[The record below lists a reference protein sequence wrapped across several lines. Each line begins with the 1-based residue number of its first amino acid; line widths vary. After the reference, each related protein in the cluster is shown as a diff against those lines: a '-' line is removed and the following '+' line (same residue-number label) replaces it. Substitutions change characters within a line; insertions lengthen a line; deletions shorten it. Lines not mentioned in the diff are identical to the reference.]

1 MPKILADVAP
11 LKESPAFRRLWLGN
25 GLSSIGT
32 QLTVVAVSLE
42 VYDLTG
48 STLAVGMLGL
58 VALLPLVFAGLY
70 GGSIADAH
78 DRRRVAL
85 ASSAALWL
93 VTIGIATQ
101 AWLGLGNVWILYG
114 LIAVQSA
121 AAGVNGS
128 ARSAIVPRLV
138 RPELLPAA
146 NALSMIVMGL
156 GTTIGPL
163 MAGILVAGVGYGW
176 TYTVDVLTF
185 TASLWALFKLPP
197 LPPLAP
203 LGVGGGGGG
212 TVQRAG
218 FRSVLEGFRFL
229 GTRHN
234 VRMTFLVDL
243 CAMVF
248 ALPRALLPAI
258 GAVWL
263 GGGQQTAGLLLASIA
278 AGSFLAALFSGPLGG
293 VRRQGLAV
301 VWSVTVWGAA
311 IAALGGAVLA
321 GGRHGY
327 DGGVSPWIAGAA
339 AALVVAGVADSIS
352 SVFRSTILQSAT
364 PDHLR
369 GRLQGIF
376 VVVVTGGPRLG
387 DVFAGSTGQ
396 WIGEGWAAV
405 AGGLLC
411 IAAVWGLAWWQRGF
425 LHYDARHPRP

>member
-1 MPKILADVAP
+1 MPKLLADVTP

-42 VYDLTG
+42 VYDLTR

-58 VALLPLVFAGLY
+58 VALVPLVFAGLY

-85 ASSAALWL
+85 LSSAVLWL

-138 RPELLPAA
+138 RLELLPAA

-163 MAGILVAGVGYGW
+163 MAGILVANVGYGW
-176 TYTVDVLTF
+176 TYTVDVLSF
-185 TASLWALFKLPP
+185 SASLWALFKLPP
-197 LPPLAP
+197 MPPLP
-203 LGVGGGGGG
+203 GETGS
-212 TVQRAG
+212 VQRAG
-218 FRSVLEGFRFL
+218 LKSVLEGFRFL

-234 VRMTFLVDL
+234 VRMTFLVDM

-263 GGGQQTAGLLLASIA
+263 GGGQQTAGVLLASIA
-278 AGSFLAALFSGPLGG
+278 AGSFLAALFSGPLGA

-301 VWSVTVWGAA
+301 VWSITVWGAA
-311 IAALGGAVLA
+311 IAGLGGAVLA
-321 GGRHGY
+321 GGRHTP
-327 DGGVSPWIAGAA
+327 DGAVSPWIVGAV

-387 DVFAGSTGQ
+387 DVFSGSTGQ
-396 WIGEGWAAV
+396 WLGEGWAAV
-405 AGGLLC
+405 TGGLLC
-411 IAAVWGLAWWQRGF
+411 IAAVWGLAAWQRGF
-425 LHYDARHPRP
+425 IRYDARHPEP

>member
-1 MPKILADVAP
+1 MPKILADITP

-42 VYDLTG
+42 VYYLTG

-58 VALLPLVFAGLY
+58 VALVPLVFAGLY

-78 DRRRVAL
+78 DRRTVAL
-85 ASSAALWL
+85 VSSTALWL
-93 VTIGIATQ
+93 VTIGIAAQ
-101 AWLGLGNVWILYG
+101 AWLRLDNVWILYG
-114 LIAVQSA
+114 LIAIQSA

-156 GTTIGPL
+156 GTTVGPL
-163 MAGILVAGVGYGW
+163 LAGILVANVGYGW

-185 TASLWALFKLPP
+185 TASLWALFRLPALPP
-197 LPPLAP
+197 L
-203 LGVGGGGGG
+203 GGGR
-212 TVQRAG
+212 VRRAG
-218 FRSVLEGFRFL
+218 LKSVLEGFRFL
-229 GTRHN
+229 GSRPN
-234 VRMTFLVDL
+234 LRMTFLVDM

-301 VWSVTVWGAA
+301 LWSITVWGTA
-311 IAALGGAVLA
+311 IAGLGGAVLA
-321 GGRHGY
+321 GGRLPPG
-327 DGGVSPWIAGAA
+327 GGVSPWIVGAV
-339 AALVVAGVADSIS
+339 AALVVAGVADSVS

-387 DVFAGSTGQ
+387 DVFSGSTGQ
-396 WIGEGWAAV
+396 WLGEGWAAV
-405 AGGLLC
+405 AGGLMC
-411 IAAVWGLAWWQRGF
+411 IAAVWALAAWQRGF
-425 LHYDARHPRP
+425 RAYDARHPEP

>member
-1 MPKILADVAP
+1 M
-11 LKESPAFRRLWLGN
+11 KESPAFRRLWLGN

-42 VYDLTG
+42 VYYLTG

-58 VALLPLVFAGLY
+58 VALVPLVFAGLY

-78 DRRRVAL
+78 DCRTVAL
-85 ASSAALWL
+85 VSSTALWL
-93 VTIGIATQ
+93 VTIGIAAQ
-101 AWLGLGNVWILYG
+101 AWLRLDNVWILYG
-114 LIAVQSA
+114 LIAIQSA

-156 GTTIGPL
+156 GTTVGPL
-163 MAGILVAGVGYGW
+163 LAGILVANVGYGW

-185 TASLWALFKLPP
+185 TASLWALFRLPALPP
-197 LPPLAP
+197 L
-203 LGVGGGGGG
+203 GGG
-212 TVQRAG
+212 TVRRAG
-218 FRSVLEGFRFL
+218 LKSVLEGFRFL
-229 GTRHN
+229 GSRPN
-234 VRMTFLVDL
+234 LRMTFLVDM

-301 VWSVTVWGAA
+301 LWSITVWGTA
-311 IAALGGAVLA
+311 IAGLGGAVLA
-321 GGRHGY
+321 GGRLPPG
-327 DGGVSPWIAGAA
+327 GGVSPWIVGAV
-339 AALVVAGVADSIS
+339 AALVVAGVADSVS

-387 DVFAGSTGQ
+387 DVFSGSTGQ
-396 WIGEGWAAV
+396 WLGEGWAAV
-405 AGGLLC
+405 AGGLMC
-411 IAAVWGLAWWQRGF
+411 IAAVWALAAGQRGF
-425 LHYDARHPRP
+425 RAYDARHPEP

>member
-1 MPKILADVAP
+1 MTP
-11 LKESPAFRRLWLGN
+11 LKESPAFRRLWIGN

-42 VYDLTG
+42 VYELTG
-48 STLAVGMLGL
+48 STLSVGMLGL
-58 VALLPLVFAGLY
+58 AALIPLVIAGLY
-70 GGSIADAH
+70 GGAIVDTH
-78 DRRRVAL
+78 DRRKVAL
-85 ASSAALWL
+85 SSSTVLWL
-93 VTIGIATQ
+93 VTVCIALQ
-101 AWLGLGNVWILYG
+101 AWLGLGNVGILYG
-114 LIAVQSA
+114 LIAIQSA

-138 RPELLPAA
+138 RPELLPSA

-163 MAGILVAGVGYGW
+163 LAGILVANIGYGW

-197 LPPLAP
+197 LPPLPRA
-203 LGVGGGGGG
+203 GG
-212 TVQRAG
+212 VQRAG
-218 FRSVLEGFRFL
+218 FKSVLEGFAFL
-229 GTRHN
+229 GTRKN
-234 VRMTFLVDL
+234 VRMTFLVDM

-263 GGGQQTAGLLLASIA
+263 GGGEQTAGILLASIA
-278 AGSFLAALFSGPLGG
+278 AGSFLGALFSGPLGG

-301 VWSVTVWGAA
+301 VWSITLWGAA

-321 GGRHGY
+321 GGHTD
-327 DGGVSPWIAGAA
+327 DGGTSPWIVGAV
-339 AALVVAGVADSIS
+339 AALVMAGVADTIS

-387 DVFAGSTGQ
+387 DVFSGTVGQ
-396 WIGEGWAAV
+396 WRGEGWAAV
-405 AGGLLC
+405 IGGVLC
-411 IAAVWGLAWWQRGF
+411 IAAVWALAFWQRGF
-425 LHYDARHPRP
+425 LRYDARHPEP

>member
-1 MPKILADVAP
+1 MPKILADITP

-42 VYDLTG
+42 VYYLTG

-58 VALLPLVFAGLY
+58 VALVPLVFAGLY

-78 DRRRVAL
+78 DCRTVAL
-85 ASSAALWL
+85 VSSTALWL
-93 VTIGIATQ
+93 VTIGIAAQ
-101 AWLGLGNVWILYG
+101 AWLRLDNVWILYG
-114 LIAVQSA
+114 LIAIQSA

-156 GTTIGPL
+156 GTTVGPL
-163 MAGILVAGVGYGW
+163 LAGILVANVGYGW

-185 TASLWALFKLPP
+185 TASLWALFRLPALPP
-197 LPPLAP
+197 L
-203 LGVGGGGGG
+203 GGG
-212 TVQRAG
+212 TVRRAG
-218 FRSVLEGFRFL
+218 LKSVLEGFRFL
-229 GTRHN
+229 GSRPN
-234 VRMTFLVDL
+234 LRMTFLVDM

-301 VWSVTVWGAA
+301 LWSITVWGTA
-311 IAALGGAVLA
+311 IAGLGGAVLA
-321 GGRHGY
+321 GGRLPPG
-327 DGGVSPWIAGAA
+327 GGVSPWIVGAV
-339 AALVVAGVADSIS
+339 AALVVAGVADSVS

-387 DVFAGSTGQ
+387 DVFSGSTGQ
-396 WIGEGWAAV
+396 WLGEGWAAV
-405 AGGLLC
+405 AGGLMC
-411 IAAVWGLAWWQRGF
+411 IAAVWALAAGQRGF
-425 LHYDARHPRP
+425 RAYDARHPEP

>member
-1 MPKILADVAP
+1 MYVPKILADITP

-42 VYDLTG
+42 VYQLTG
-48 STLAVGMLGL
+48 STLSVGMLGL
-58 VALLPLVFAGLY
+58 FALVPLVIAGLY
-70 GGSIADAH
+70 GGAIADAH
-78 DRRRVAL
+78 DRRTVAL
-85 ASSAALWL
+85 ASSSVLWL
-93 VTIGIATQ
+93 VTICIALQ
-101 AWLGLGNVWILYG
+101 AWLGLANAGLLYG

-138 RPELLPAA
+138 RPELLPSA

-163 MAGILVAGVGYGW
+163 LAGILVSTIGYGW

-197 LPPLAP
+197 LPPLPRA
-203 LGVGGGGGG
+203 GG
-212 TVQRAG
+212 VQRAG
-218 FRSVLEGFRFL
+218 FASVLEGFAFL
-229 GTRHN
+229 GSRKN
-234 VRMTFLVDL
+234 VRMTFLTDM

-263 GGGQQTAGLLLASIA
+263 GGGEQTAGILLASIA
-278 AGSFLAALFSGPLGG
+278 AGSFLGALFSGPLGG

-301 VWSVTVWGAA
+301 VWSITLWGAA
-311 IAALGGAVLA
+311 IVALGGSVLA
-321 GGRHGY
+321 AGQTS
-327 DGGVSPWIAGAA
+327 DGGTSPWIVGAV
-339 AALVVAGVADSIS
+339 AALVVAGVADTIS

-387 DVFAGSTGQ
+387 DVFSGSVGQ
-396 WIGEGWAAV
+396 WRGEGWAAV
-405 AGGLLC
+405 IGGLLC
-411 IAAVWGLAWWQRGF
+411 IVAVWSLAFWQRGF
-425 LHYDARHPRP
+425 LRYDGRHPKP

>member
-1 MPKILADVAP
+1 MPRLLADVTP

-58 VALLPLVFAGLY
+58 VALVPLVFAGLY

-85 ASSAALWL
+85 ISSTVLWL
-93 VTIGIATQ
+93 VTIAIALQ
-101 AWLGLGNVWILYG
+101 AWLGLGEVWVLYG
-114 LIAVQSA
+114 LIAIQSA

-138 RPELLPAA
+138 RLELLPAA

-163 MAGILVAGVGYGW
+163 MAGILVANVGYGW

-197 LPPLAP
+197 LPPLTSEGA
-203 LGVGGGGGG
+203 V
-212 TVQRAG
+212 VRRAG
-218 FRSVLEGFRFL
+218 FKSVLEGFRFL
-229 GTRHN
+229 GTRPN
-234 VRMTFLVDL
+234 LRMTFLVDM

-248 ALPRALLPAI
+248 AMPRALLPAV

-263 GGGQQTAGLLLASIA
+263 GGGQQTAGVLLASIA
-278 AGSFLAALFSGPLGG
+278 AGSFLAAVFSGPLGA

-301 VWSVTVWGAA
+301 VWSITVWGVA
-311 IAALGGAVLA
+311 IMALGGAVLA
-321 GGRHGY
+321 GGRHTY
-327 DGGVSPWIAGAA
+327 DGDVSPWIVGAV
-339 AALVVAGVADSIS
+339 AALVVAGVADSVS

-387 DVFAGSTGQ
+387 DVFSGSTGQ
-396 WIGEGWAAV
+396 WLGEGWAAV

-411 IAAVWGLAWWQRGF
+411 IAAVWGLASWQRGF
-425 LHYDARHPRP
+425 VRYDARHPEP

>member
-1 MPKILADVAP
+1 MPKLFADVTP
-11 LKESPAFRRLWLGN
+11 LRESPAFRRLWMGN

-58 VALLPLVFAGLY
+58 VALVPLVFAGLY
-70 GGSIADAH
+70 GGAIADAH

-85 ASSAALWL
+85 MSSTVLWL
-93 VTIGIATQ
+93 VTIGIALQ
-101 AWLGLGNVWILYG
+101 AWLGVGSVWLLYG
-114 LIAVQSA
+114 LVAVQSA

-138 RPELLPAA
+138 RLDLLPAA

-163 MAGILVAGVGYGW
+163 MAGILVANVGYGW

-197 LPPLAP
+197 LPPLARDD
-203 LGVGGGGGG
+203 GGEVG
-212 TVQRAG
+212 RAG
-218 FRSVLEGFRFL
+218 LKSVLEGFAFL
-229 GTRHN
+229 GSRKN
-234 VRMTFLVDL
+234 VRMTFLVDM

-263 GGGQQTAGLLLASIA
+263 GGGEQTAGILLASIA

-301 VWSVTVWGAA
+301 VWSITLWGAA
-311 IAALGGAVLA
+311 IVALGGAVLA
-321 GGRHGY
+321 GGRHAHDAGT
-327 DGGVSPWIAGAA
+327 SPWLVAA
-339 AALVVAGVADSIS
+339 VAALVVAGVADSIS

-387 DVFAGSTGQ
+387 DVFSGSMGQ
-396 WIGEGWAAV
+396 WRGEGWAAV
-405 AGGLLC
+405 IGGVLC
-411 IAAVWGLAWWQRGF
+411 VAAVWTLAWWQRGF
-425 LHYDARHPRP
+425 IRYDARHPEP

>member
-1 MPKILADVAP
+1 MPRILADITP
-11 LKESPAFRRLWLGN
+11 LRESPAFRRLWLGN

-48 STLAVGMLGL
+48 STLSVGMLGL
-58 VALLPLVFAGLY
+58 AALGPLVFAGLY
-70 GGSIADAH
+70 GGAIADTH
-78 DRRRVAL
+78 DRRKVAL
-85 ASSAALWL
+85 SSSTVLWL
-93 VTIGIATQ
+93 VTICIALQ
-101 AWLGLGNVWILYG
+101 AWLGLGNVWLLYG
-114 LIAVQSA
+114 LIAVQSG

-138 RPELLPAA
+138 RLELLPSA

-163 MAGILVAGVGYGW
+163 MAGVLVANVGYGW
-176 TYTVDVLTF
+176 TYTIDVLTF

-197 LPPLAP
+197 LPPLARTD
-203 LGVGGGGGG
+203 GG

-218 FRSVLEGFRFL
+218 FKSVLEGFAFL
-229 GTRHN
+229 GSRKN
-234 VRMTFLVDL
+234 LRMTFLVDM

-263 GGGQQTAGLLLASIA
+263 GGGEQTAGLLLASIA
-278 AGSFLAALFSGPLGG
+278 AGSFLAAMFSGPLGG
-293 VRRQGLAV
+293 IRRQGLAV
-301 VWSVTVWGAA
+301 VWSITLWGAA
-311 IAALGGAVLA
+311 IVGLGGTVLA
-321 GGRHGY
+321 GGHTH
-327 DGGVSPWIAGAA
+327 DGGISPWLVGAV
-339 AALVVAGVADSIS
+339 AALVVAGVADTVSA
-352 SVFRSTILQSAT
+352 VFRSTILQSAT

-387 DVFAGSTGQ
+387 DVFSGTTGS
-396 WIGEGWAAV
+396 WLGEGWAAV

-411 IAAVWGLAWWQRGF
+411 IAAVWALASWQRGF
-425 LHYDARHPRP
+425 LRYDARNPQP

>member
-1 MPKILADVAP
+1 MPRILADITP
-11 LKESPAFRRLWLGN
+11 LRESPAFRRLWIGN

-42 VYDLTG
+42 IYDLTG
-48 STLAVGMLGL
+48 STLSVGMLGL
-58 VALLPLVFAGLY
+58 VALIPLVFAGLY

-78 DRRRVAL
+78 DRRKVAL
-85 ASSAALWL
+85 YSSTVLWL
-93 VTIGIATQ
+93 VTICIALQ
-101 AWLGLGNVWILYG
+101 AWLGLGNIWILYG

-138 RPELLPAA
+138 RPALLPSA

-163 MAGILVAGVGYGW
+163 MAGILVANVGYGW

-197 LPPLAP
+197 LPPLARE
-203 LGVGGGGGG
+203 GGGE
-212 TVQRAG
+212 VQRAG
-218 FRSVLEGFRFL
+218 LKSVLEGFAFL
-229 GTRHN
+229 GSRKN
-234 VRMTFLVDL
+234 LRMTFLVDM

-263 GGGQQTAGLLLASIA
+263 GGGEQTAGILLASIA

-301 VWSVTVWGAA
+301 VWSITLWGAA
-311 IAALGGAVLA
+311 IVGLGGTVLA
-321 GGRHGY
+321 GGHTH
-327 DGGVSPWIAGAA
+327 DGVTSPWLVGAV
-339 AALVVAGVADSIS
+339 AALVVAGVADTIS

-387 DVFAGSTGQ
+387 DVFSGSMGQ
-396 WIGEGWAAV
+396 WRGEGWAAV
-405 AGGLLC
+405 IGGLLC
-411 IAAVWGLAWWQRGF
+411 IAAVWGLALWQRGF
-425 LHYDARHPRP
+425 LRYDARHPEP

>member
-1 MPKILADVAP
+1 MTP
-11 LKESPAFRRLWLGN
+11 LRESPAFRRLWLGN

-42 VYDLTG
+42 VYSLTG
-48 STLAVGMLGL
+48 STLSVGLLGL
-58 VALLPLVFAGLY
+58 VALVPLVFSGLY
-70 GGSIADAH
+70 GGSVADAY
-78 DRRRVAL
+78 DRRKVAL
-85 ASSAALWL
+85 ASSAVLWL
-93 VTIGIATQ
+93 VTICIALQ
-101 AWLGLGNVWILYG
+101 AWLGLGNVLLLYG
-114 LIAVQSA
+114 LVAVQSA

-163 MAGILVAGVGYGW
+163 MAGILVANIGYGW

-197 LPPLAP
+197 LPPVP
-203 LGVGGGGGG
+203 HKDG

-218 FRSVLEGFRFL
+218 LKSVVEGFRFL
-229 GTRHN
+229 GTRPN
-234 VRMTFLVDL
+234 VRMTFLVDM

-263 GGGQQTAGLLLASIA
+263 GGGDQTAGILLASIA
-278 AGSFLAALFSGPLGG
+278 AGSFLAALFSGPLGS

-301 VWSVTVWGAA
+301 VWSITLWGAA

-321 GGRHGY
+321 GGRHL
-327 DGGVSPWIAGAA
+327 DGAGTSPWIIGAV
-339 AALVVAGVADSIS
+339 AALVVAGVADSVS

-364 PDHLR
+364 PDHMR

-387 DVFAGSTGQ
+387 DVFSGTTGQ
-396 WIGEGWAAV
+396 WFGEGWAAV
-405 AGGLLC
+405 AGGVLC
-411 IAAVWGLAWWQRGF
+411 IAAVWALAAWQRGF
-425 LHYDARHPRP
+425 LHYDARHPKP

>member
-1 MPKILADVAP
+1 MPKLLADITP
-11 LKESPAFRRLWLGN
+11 LRESPAFRRLWFGN

-48 STLAVGMLGL
+48 STLAVGMLGI
-58 VALLPLVFAGLY
+58 VALVPLVFAGLY

-78 DRRRVAL
+78 DRRKVAL
-85 ASSAALWL
+85 YSSTVLWL

-101 AWLGLGNVWILYG
+101 AWLRLDNVWILYA
-114 LIAVQSA
+114 LIAIQSA

-128 ARSAIVPRLV
+128 ARSSIVPRLV
-138 RPELLPAA
+138 RPQLLPAA

-163 MAGILVAGVGYGW
+163 MAGILVANIGYGW

-185 TASLWALFKLPP
+185 TASLWALFKLPA
-197 LPPLAP
+197 LPPQAVD
-203 LGVGGGGGG
+203 GVI
-212 TVQRAG
+212 RKAG
-218 FRSVLEGFRFL
+218 IKSVLEGFRFL
-229 GTRHN
+229 GGRPN
-234 VRMTFLVDL
+234 LRMTFLVDM

-248 ALPRALLPAI
+248 AMPRALLPAM

-263 GGGQQTAGLLLASIA
+263 GGGEQTAGILLASIA
-278 AGSFLAALFSGPLGG
+278 AGSFLAALFSGPLGH

-301 VWSVTVWGAA
+301 VWSITLWGAA

-321 GGRHGY
+321 GGKGTH
-327 DGGVSPWIAGAA
+327 DGGVSPWIVGAV

-387 DVFAGSTGQ
+387 DAFAGGVGQ
-396 WIGEGWAAV
+396 WRGEGMAAV
-405 AGGLLC
+405 IGGALC
-411 IAAVWGLAWWQRGF
+411 IAAVWALAAWQRGF
-425 LHYDARHPRP
+425 IHYDARHPEP

>member
-1 MPKILADVAP
+1 MPKLLADLTP

-78 DRRRVAL
+78 DRRTVAL
-85 ASSAALWL
+85 ISSTVLWL
-93 VTIGIATQ
+93 VTIAIALQ

-138 RPELLPAA
+138 RLELLPAA

-163 MAGILVAGVGYGW
+163 MAGILVANVGYGW

-185 TASLWALFKLPP
+185 TASLWALFRLPP
-197 LPPLAP
+197 LPPLA
-203 LGVGGGGGG
+203 GVGGV
-212 TVQRAG
+212 VQRAG
-218 FRSVLEGFRFL
+218 FKSVLEGFAFL
-229 GTRHN
+229 GTRPN
-234 VRMTFLVDL
+234 LRMTFLVDM

-263 GGGQQTAGLLLASIA
+263 GGGQQTAGVLLASIA
-278 AGSFLAALFSGPLGG
+278 AGSFLAAVFSGPLGG

-301 VWSVTVWGAA
+301 VWSITVWGAA

-321 GGRHGY
+321 GGHHTA
-327 DGGVSPWIAGAA
+327 DGGVSPWIVGAV
-339 AALVVAGVADSIS
+339 AALVVAGVADSVS

-376 VVVVTGGPRLG
+376 VVVVTGGPRMG
-387 DVFAGSTGQ
+387 DVFSGSTGQ
-396 WIGEGWAAV
+396 WLGEGWAAV

-411 IAAVWGLAWWQRGF
+411 VAAVWGLAVWQRGF
-425 LHYDARHPRP
+425 IRYDARHPEP

>member
-1 MPKILADVAP
+1 MPRILADITP
-11 LKESPAFRRLWLGN
+11 LRESPSFRRLWIGN

-48 STLAVGMLGL
+48 STLSVGMLGL
-58 VALLPLVFAGLY
+58 VALIPLVVAGLY

-78 DRRRVAL
+78 DRRQVAL
-85 ASSAALWL
+85 ASSTVLWL
-93 VTIGIATQ
+93 VTICIALQ

-128 ARSAIVPRLV
+128 ARSSIVPRLV
-138 RPELLPAA
+138 RIELLPSAK
-146 NALSMIVMGL
+146 ALSMIVMGL

-163 MAGILVAGVGYGW
+163 MAGILVANVGYGW

-197 LPPLAP
+197 LPPLA
-203 LGVGGGGGG
+203 LADGGA
-212 TVQRAG
+212 VRRAG
-218 FRSVLEGFRFL
+218 LRSVMEGFAFL
-229 GTRHN
+229 GTRRN
-234 VRMTFLVDL
+234 LRMTFLVDL

-263 GGGQQTAGLLLASIA
+263 GGGEQTAGILLASIA
-278 AGSFLAALFSGPLGG
+278 AGSFLAALFSGPLGSI
-293 VRRQGLAV
+293 RRQGLAV
-301 VWSVTVWGAA
+301 VWSITLWGAA
-311 IAALGGAVLA
+311 IVALGGTVLA
-321 GGRHGY
+321 AGHTR
-327 DGGVSPWIAGAA
+327 DGAVSPWLVGAV
-339 AALVVAGVADSIS
+339 AALVVAGVADTIS

-387 DVFAGSTGQ
+387 DVFSGSMGQ
-396 WIGEGWAAV
+396 WRGEGWAAV
-405 AGGLLC
+405 IGGLLC
-411 IAAVWGLAWWQRGF
+411 IAAVWGLAAWQRGF
-425 LHYDARHPRP
+425 LRYDGRHPVP

>member
-1 MPKILADVAP
+1 VPKLLADITP
-11 LKESPAFRRLWLGN
+11 LRESPAFRRLWFGN

-48 STLAVGMLGL
+48 STLAVGMLGI
-58 VALLPLVFAGLY
+58 VALIPLVVAGLY

-78 DRRRVAL
+78 DRRKVAL
-85 ASSAALWL
+85 YSSTVLWL

-101 AWLGLGNVWILYG
+101 AWLRLDNIWILYA
-114 LIAVQSA
+114 LIAIQSA

-138 RPELLPAA
+138 RPQLLPAA

-163 MAGILVAGVGYGW
+163 MAGILVANIGYGW

-197 LPPLAP
+197 LPPQTLD
-203 LGVGGGGGG
+203 GV
-212 TVQRAG
+212 VRRAG
-218 FRSVLEGFRFL
+218 MKSVLEGFRFL
-229 GTRHN
+229 AGRPN
-234 VRMTFLVDL
+234 LRMTFLVDM

-248 ALPRALLPAI
+248 AMPRALLPAM

-263 GGGQQTAGLLLASIA
+263 GGGEQTAGILLASIA
-278 AGSFLAALFSGPLGG
+278 AGSFLAALFSGPLGH

-301 VWSVTVWGAA
+301 VWSITLWGGA

-321 GGRHGY
+321 GGRGPH
-327 DGGVSPWIAGAA
+327 DGGVSPWIVGAV

-387 DVFAGSTGQ
+387 DAFAGGMGQ
-396 WIGEGWAAV
+396 WRGEGMAAV
-405 AGGLLC
+405 IGGALC
-411 IAAVWGLAWWQRGF
+411 IAAVWALAAWQRGF
-425 LHYDARHPRP
+425 IHYDARHPEP

>member
-1 MPKILADVAP
+1 MPRLLADITP
-11 LKESPAFRRLWLGN
+11 LKESPAFRRLWFGN

-42 VYDLTG
+42 VYELTG
-48 STLAVGMLGL
+48 STLSVGMLGL
-58 VALLPLVFAGLY
+58 AALIPLVIAGLY
-70 GGSIADAH
+70 GGAIVDTH
-78 DRRRVAL
+78 DRRKVAL
-85 ASSAALWL
+85 ASSTVLWL
-93 VTIGIATQ
+93 VTVCIALQ
-101 AWLGLGNVWILYG
+101 AWLGLGNVGILYG
-114 LIAVQSA
+114 LIAIQSA

-138 RPELLPAA
+138 RPELLPSA

-163 MAGILVAGVGYGW
+163 LAGILVANIGYGW

-197 LPPLAP
+197 LPPLPRA
-203 LGVGGGGGG
+203 GG
-212 TVQRAG
+212 VQRAG
-218 FRSVLEGFRFL
+218 FKSVLEGFAFL
-229 GTRHN
+229 GTRKN
-234 VRMTFLVDL
+234 VRMTFLVDM

-263 GGGQQTAGLLLASIA
+263 GGGEQTAGILLASIA
-278 AGSFLAALFSGPLGG
+278 AGSFLGALFSGPLGS

-301 VWSVTVWGAA
+301 VWSISLWGAA

-321 GGRHGY
+321 GGHTN
-327 DGGVSPWIAGAA
+327 DGGTSPWIVGAV
-339 AALVVAGVADSIS
+339 AALVVAGVADTIS

-387 DVFAGSTGQ
+387 DVFSGSVGQ
-396 WIGEGWAAV
+396 WRGEGWAAV
-405 AGGLLC
+405 IGGALC
-411 IAAVWGLAWWQRGF
+411 IGAVWALAFWQRGF
-425 LHYDARHPRP
+425 LRYDARHPEP

>member
-1 MPKILADVAP
+1 MPRLLADITP
-11 LKESPAFRRLWLGN
+11 LKESPAFRRLWIGN

-42 VYDLTG
+42 VYELTG
-48 STLAVGMLGL
+48 STLSVGMLGL
-58 VALLPLVFAGLY
+58 AALIPLVIAGLY
-70 GGSIADAH
+70 GGAIVDTH
-78 DRRRVAL
+78 DRRKVAL
-85 ASSAALWL
+85 TSSTVLWL
-93 VTIGIATQ
+93 VTVCIALQ
-101 AWLGLGNVWILYG
+101 AWLGLGNVGILYG
-114 LIAVQSA
+114 LIAIQSA

-138 RPELLPAA
+138 RPELLPSA

-163 MAGILVAGVGYGW
+163 LAGILVANIGYGW

-197 LPPLAP
+197 LPPLPRA
-203 LGVGGGGGG
+203 GG
-212 TVQRAG
+212 VQRAG
-218 FRSVLEGFRFL
+218 FKSVLEGFAFL
-229 GTRHN
+229 GTRKN
-234 VRMTFLVDL
+234 VRMTFLVDM

-263 GGGQQTAGLLLASIA
+263 GGGEQTAGILLASIA
-278 AGSFLAALFSGPLGG
+278 AGSFLGALFSGPLGS

-301 VWSVTVWGAA
+301 VWSITLWGAA

-321 GGRHGY
+321 GGNTN
-327 DGGVSPWIAGAA
+327 DGGTSPWIVGAV
-339 AALVVAGVADSIS
+339 AALVVAGVADTIS

-387 DVFAGSTGQ
+387 DVFSGSVGQ
-396 WIGEGWAAV
+396 WRGEGWAAV
-405 AGGLLC
+405 IGGALC
-411 IAAVWGLAWWQRGF
+411 IGAVWALAFWQRGF
-425 LHYDARHPRP
+425 LRYDARHPEP

>member
-1 MPKILADVAP
+1 MPKLLADITP
-11 LKESPAFRRLWLGN
+11 LKESPAFRRLWIGN

-42 VYDLTG
+42 VYELTG
-48 STLAVGMLGL
+48 STLSVGMLGL
-58 VALLPLVFAGLY
+58 AALIPLVIAGLY
-70 GGSIADAH
+70 GGAIADTH
-78 DRRRVAL
+78 DRRKVAL
-85 ASSAALWL
+85 SSSTVLWL
-93 VTIGIATQ
+93 VTVCIALQ
-101 AWLGLGNVWILYG
+101 AWLGLGNVGVLYG
-114 LIAVQSA
+114 LIAIQSA

-138 RPELLPAA
+138 RPELLPSA

-163 MAGILVAGVGYGW
+163 LAGILVANIGYGW

-197 LPPLAP
+197 LPPLPRA
-203 LGVGGGGGG
+203 GG
-212 TVQRAG
+212 VQRAG
-218 FRSVLEGFRFL
+218 FKSVLEGFAFL
-229 GTRHN
+229 GTRKN
-234 VRMTFLVDL
+234 VRMTFLVDM

-263 GGGQQTAGLLLASIA
+263 GGGEQTAGILLASIA
-278 AGSFLAALFSGPLGG
+278 AGSFLGALFSGPLGG

-301 VWSVTVWGAA
+301 VWSITLWGAA
-311 IAALGGAVLA
+311 IAALGGSVLA
-321 GGRHGY
+321 GGHTH
-327 DGGVSPWIAGAA
+327 DGGTSPWIVGAV
-339 AALVVAGVADSIS
+339 AALVVAGVADTIS

-387 DVFAGSTGQ
+387 DVFSGTVGQ
-396 WIGEGWAAV
+396 WRGEGWAAV
-405 AGGLLC
+405 IGGVLC
-411 IAAVWGLAWWQRGF
+411 IAAVWALAFWQRGF
-425 LHYDARHPRP
+425 LRYDARHPEP

>member
-1 MPKILADVAP
+1 MPKLLADVTP

-42 VYDLTG
+42 VYDLTR

-58 VALLPLVFAGLY
+58 VALVPLVFAGLY

-85 ASSAALWL
+85 LSSAVLWL

-138 RPELLPAA
+138 RLELLPAA

-163 MAGILVAGVGYGW
+163 MAGILVANVGYGW
-176 TYTVDVLTF
+176 TYTVDVLSF
-185 TASLWALFKLPP
+185 SASLWALFKLPA
-197 LPPLAP
+197 LPPLP
-203 LGVGGGGGG
+203 GETGS
-212 TVQRAG
+212 VQRAG
-218 FRSVLEGFRFL
+218 FKSVLEGFGFL

-234 VRMTFLVDL
+234 VRMTFLVDM

-263 GGGQQTAGLLLASIA
+263 GGGQQTAGVLLASIA

-301 VWSVTVWGAA
+301 VWSITVWGAA
-311 IAALGGAVLA
+311 IAGLGGAVLA
-321 GGRHGY
+321 GGHTPAGAA
-327 DGGVSPWIAGAA
+327 SPWIVGAV

-387 DVFAGSTGQ
+387 DVFSGSTGQ
-396 WIGEGWAAV
+396 WLGEGWAAV
-405 AGGLLC
+405 VGGLLC
-411 IAAVWGLAWWQRGF
+411 SAAVWGLAAWQRGF
-425 LHYDARHPRP
+425 IHYDARHPDP

>member
-1 MPKILADVAP
+1 VPKLLADITP
-11 LKESPAFRRLWLGN
+11 LKESPAFRRLWIGN

-42 VYDLTG
+42 VYELTG
-48 STLAVGMLGL
+48 STLSVGMLGL
-58 VALLPLVFAGLY
+58 AALIPLVIAGLY
-70 GGSIADAH
+70 GGAIVDTH
-78 DRRRVAL
+78 DRRKVAL
-85 ASSAALWL
+85 SSSTVLWL
-93 VTIGIATQ
+93 VTVCIALQ
-101 AWLGLGNVWILYG
+101 AWLGLGNVGVLYG
-114 LIAVQSA
+114 LIAIQSA

-138 RPELLPAA
+138 RPELLPSA

-156 GTTIGPL
+156 GTTVGPL
-163 MAGILVAGVGYGW
+163 LAGILVANIGYGW

-197 LPPLAP
+197 LPPLPRA
-203 LGVGGGGGG
+203 GG
-212 TVQRAG
+212 VQRAG
-218 FRSVLEGFRFL
+218 FKSVLEGFAFL
-229 GTRHN
+229 GTRKN
-234 VRMTFLVDL
+234 VRMTFLVDM

-263 GGGQQTAGLLLASIA
+263 GGGAQTAGILLASIA
-278 AGSFLAALFSGPLGG
+278 TGSFLGALFSGPLGG

-301 VWSVTVWGAA
+301 VWSITLWGVA

-321 GGRHGY
+321 GGHTH
-327 DGGVSPWIAGAA
+327 DGGTSPWIVGAV
-339 AALVVAGVADSIS
+339 AALVMAGVADTIS

-387 DVFAGSTGQ
+387 DVFSGTVGQ
-396 WIGEGWAAV
+396 WRGEGWAAV
-405 AGGLLC
+405 IGGVLC
-411 IAAVWGLAWWQRGF
+411 IAAVWALAFWQRGF
-425 LHYDARHPRP
+425 LRYDARHPEP